1 MTNLMKRYKYF
12 ILFLAML
19 FIPMMINNYT
29 QYIVNLVLIY
39 VLVALG
45 FNIVLGYVGR
55 FSFAN
60 ATFFGIGA
68 YAVGLSMVKWNM
80 PFWIS
85 LPMASLI
92 TALIGIL
99 IGYPAL
105 RLHRYYLVIV
115 TIAFMSLM
123 QFICIHGGE
132 FTYGPS
138 GFDIPSPLFMGF
150 KFSSDK
156 SVYYIILIILFLIFY
171 FTTKILKSKIGRSF
185 VAVKNSDL
193 AAEAL
198 AIDVKHTVLF
208 AFGISGFIVGTAGG
222 LLAITIRR
230 ITPDTFG
237 IAEITKHFVMVVL
250 GGLGSIVGSVIG
262 AIMITILP
270 EFLRGIQT
278 YQELIYGV
286 TIILFVFFAP
296 EGIYGFITK
305 YVPGVS
311 RERLYKRQ

>member
-1 MTNLMKRYKYF
+1 
-12 ILFLAML
+12 
-19 FIPMMINNYT
+19 
-29 QYIVNLVLIY
+29 
-39 VLVALG
+39 
-45 FNIVLGYVGR
+45 
-55 FSFAN
+55 
-60 ATFFGIGA
+60 
-68 YAVGLSMVKWNM
+68 M

-92 TALIGIL
+92 TSLIAIL

-115 TIAFMSLM
+115 TIAFMSLI

-138 GFDIPSPLFMGF
+138 GFDIPSPVLMGF
-150 KFSSDK
+150 KFNSDK
-156 SVYYIILIILFLIFY
+156 SVFYIILIVSFLIFY

-193 AAEAL
+193 AAEGL
-198 AIDVKHTVLF
+198 AIDVKHTILF
-208 AFGISGFIVGTAGG
+208 SFAVSGFIVGTAGG

-230 ITPDTFG
+230 ITPDTFSMN
-237 IAEITKHFVMVVL
+237 EITKHFVMVVL
-250 GGLGSIVGSVIG
+250 GGLGSIGGSIIG
-262 AIMITILP
+262 AITITILP

-286 TIILFVFFAP
+286 TIIFFVFFAP
-296 EGIYGFITK
+296 EGIYGFIIK
-305 YVPGVS
+305 YMPGAP
-311 RERLYKRQ
+311 RERLYKK

>member
-1 MTNLMKRYKYF
+1 MTNLVDRYKYPM
-12 ILFLAML
+12 LFVAMV
-19 FIPMMINNYT
+19 FIPMLINNYT
-29 QYIVNLVLIY
+29 QYILNLVLIY
-39 VLVALG
+39 ILVVLG
-45 FNIVLGYVGR
+45 FNIILGYVGR

-60 ATFFGIGA
+60 AAFFGIGA
-68 YAVGLSMVKWNM
+68 YAVGLSMAKWNM

-92 TALIGIL
+92 TSLVAIL
-99 IGYPAL
+99 VGYPAL

-115 TIAFMSLM
+115 TIAFMSLI

-138 GFDIPSPLFMGF
+138 GFDIPSPVLMGF

-156 SVYYIILIILFLIFY
+156 SVFYIILIVSFLIFY

-193 AAEAL
+193 AAEGL
-198 AIDVKHTVLF
+198 AIDVKHTILLAF
-208 AFGISGFIVGTAGG
+208 AVSGFIVGTAGG

-230 ITPDTFG
+230 ITPDTFSMG
-237 IAEITKHFVMVVL
+237 EITKHFVMVVL
-250 GGLGSIVGSVIG
+250 GGLGSIGGSIIG
-262 AIMITILP
+262 AITITILP

-286 TIILFVFFAP
+286 TIIFFVFFAP

-305 YVPGVS
+305 YLPGVP
-311 RERLYKRQ
+311 RERLYKR